1 MNTNTTNNT
10 KATANTNDVKA
21 IVNEILNSDEIME
34 IIVKAARKAAKKDK
48 FNKKG
53 FRKEL
58 KKLTI
63 GDVNVDAKLDLNALN
78 NNKVIF
84 KTGDINI
91 NVASDWK
98 NDMPITSH
106 ILSDIESQMRGNL
119 TLEDNSKSS
128 NIREQVNN

>member
-1 MNTNTTNNT
+1 MNANNTTNNT
-10 KATANTNDVKA
+10 KATTNTNVDVKA
-21 IVNEILNSDEIME
+21 IVNEIMNNDEIME
-34 IIVKAARKAAKKDK
+34 IIIKAARKAAKKDK

-63 GDVNVDAKLDLNALN
+63 GDVNTKLDLNALN

>member
-1 MNTNTTNNT
+1 MNANNTTNNT
-10 KATANTNDVKA
+10 NATNNTKA
-21 IVNEILNSDEIME
+21 IVNEILNNDEIME

-63 GDVNVDAKLDLNALN
+63 GDVNVDAKLDLSALN

-128 NIREQVNN
+128 NIRK

>member
-10 KATANTNDVKA
+10 NATNNTKA
-21 IVNEILNSDEIME
+21 IVNEILNNDEIME
-34 IIVKAARKAAKKDK
+34 IIIKAAKKAAKKDK

>member
-1 MNTNTTNNT
+1 MMNTTNNTTNNT
-10 KATANTNDVKA
+10 KA
-21 IVNEILNSDEIME
+21 IVNEIINNDEIME
-34 IIVKAARKAAKKDK
+34 IVIRAAKKAAKKDK
-48 FNKKG
+48 KFSKKG

-63 GDVNVDAKLDLNALN
+63 GDVNVDAKLELSALN
-78 NNKVIF
+78 NNTITF

-128 NIREQVNN
+128 NIRK

>member
-10 KATANTNDVKA
+10 KATTNVDVKA
-21 IVNEILNSDEIME
+21 IMNEIINNDEIME
-34 IIVKAARKAAKKDK
+34 IIIKAARKAAKKDK

-63 GDVNVDAKLDLNALN
+63 GDVNVDAKLDLSALN

-128 NIREQVNN
+128 NIRK

>member
-1 MNTNTTNNT
+1 MMNTTNNT
-10 KATANTNDVKA
+10 KATTNTNDVKA
-21 IVNEILNSDEIME
+21 IVNEIINNDEIME
-34 IIVKAARKAAKKDK
+34 IVIRAAKKAAKKDK

-63 GDVNVDAKLDLNALN
+63 GDVNVDAKLDLSALN

-128 NIREQVNN
+128 NIRK

>member
-1 MNTNTTNNT
+1 MRTNNTTNNT
-10 KATANTNDVKA
+10 KATANTNVDMKA
-21 IVNEILNSDEIME
+21 IVNEIINNDEIME
-34 IIVKAARKAAKKDK
+34 IVIRAAKKAAKKDK

-63 GDVNVDAKLDLNALN
+63 GDVNVDAKLELSALN

-84 KTGDINI
+84 KTGNINI

-128 NIREQVNN
+128 NIRK

>member
-1 MNTNTTNNT
+1 MNANTTNNT
-10 KATANTNDVKA
+10 KATTNTNDVKA
-21 IVNEILNSDEIME
+21 IVNEIINNDEIME
-34 IIVKAARKAAKKDK
+34 IVIRAAKKAAKKDK

-53 FRKEL
+53 FAKEL

-63 GDVNVDAKLDLNALN
+63 GDIAVDAKLELSALN

-98 NDMPITSH
+98 NDITSH

-119 TLEDNSKSS
+119 TLENNSKSS
-128 NIREQVNN
+128 NIRK

>member
-1 MNTNTTNNT
+1 MNANNTTNNT
-10 KATANTNDVKA
+10 KATTNTNVDVKA
-21 IVNEILNSDEIME
+21 IVNEILNNNEIME

-63 GDVNVDAKLDLNALN
+63 GDVNVDLNALN
-78 NNKVIF
+78 SNKVIF

-128 NIREQVNN
+128 RK

>member
-1 MNTNTTNNT
+1 MNNNTTNNT
-10 KATANTNDVKA
+10 KATTNTNVDVKA
-21 IVNEILNSDEIME
+21 IMNEIINNNEIME
-34 IIVKAARKAAKKDK
+34 IIVKAAKKAAKKDK

-63 GDVNVDAKLDLNALN
+63 GDVNAKLDLSALN

-128 NIREQVNN
+128 NIRKQVNN

>member
-1 MNTNTTNNT
+1 MMNTTNNT
-10 KATANTNDVKA
+10 TKATANVDVKA
-21 IVNEILNSDEIME
+21 IMTEIVNNDEIME
-34 IIVKAARKAAKKDK
+34 LIIRAAKKAAKKDK
-48 FNKKG
+48 LNNKG

-63 GDVNVDAKLDLNALN
+63 GDVNVDAKLKLSALN
-78 NNKVIF
+78 NNTITF

-128 NIREQVNN
+128 NIRK

>member
-1 MNTNTTNNT
+1 MNANTTNNT
-10 KATANTNDVKA
+10 NATNNTKE
-21 IVNEILNSDEIME
+21 IVNKILNNDEIME
-34 IIVKAARKAAKKDK
+34 LIIKAAKKAAKKDK

-63 GDVNVDAKLDLNALN
+63 GDVNVDAKLELNALN
-78 NNKVIF
+78 NNKVKVIFNF

-128 NIREQVNN
+128 RK

>member
-10 KATANTNDVKA
+10 NATNNTKE
-21 IVNEILNSDEIME
+21 IVNEILNNDEIME

-63 GDVNVDAKLDLNALN
+63 GDVNVDAKLDLSALN

-128 NIREQVNN
+128 NIRK

>member
-1 MNTNTTNNT
+1 MNTTTNN
-10 KATANTNDVKA
+10 NTNVKA
-21 IVNEILNSDEIME
+21 IVNEIMNNDEIME
-34 IIVKAARKAAKKDK
+34 IIIRAAKKSAKKDK

-63 GDVNVDAKLDLNALN
+63 GDVNVDAKLELSALN

-106 ILSDIESQMRGNL
+106 ILSDIESQMKGNL

-128 NIREQVNN
+128 NIRK

>member
-10 KATANTNDVKA
+10 NANVDVKA
-21 IVNEILNSDEIME
+21 IVNEILNNDEIME
-34 IIVKAARKAAKKDK
+34 IIVKAARKAAKNK

-63 GDVNVDAKLDLNALN
+63 GDVNVDAKLDLNAMN

-91 NVASDWK
+91 NIASDWK

-128 NIREQVNN
+128 NIRK

>member
-1 MNTNTTNNT
+1 MNTNNNT
-10 KATANTNDVKA
+10 KATTNTNVDIKA
-21 IVNEILNSDEIME
+21 IVNEILNNNEIME

-63 GDVNVDAKLDLNALN
+63 GDVNVDLSALN

-128 NIREQVNN
+128 RK

>member
-10 KATANTNDVKA
+10 NATNNTKA
-21 IVNEILNSDEIME
+21 IVNEILNNDEIME
-34 IIVKAARKAAKKDK
+34 IIIKAARKAAKKDK

-106 ILSDIESQMRGNL
+106 ILSDIESKMRGNL
-119 TLEDNSKSS
+119 TIEDNSKSS
-128 NIREQVNN
+128 NIRK

>member
-1 MNTNTTNNT
+1 MNTNTNNTNTTNNT
-10 KATANTNDVKA
+10 KA
-21 IVNEILNSDEIME
+21 IVNEILNNNEIME

-63 GDVNVDAKLDLNALN
+63 GDVNVDLNALN

-128 NIREQVNN
+128 NIRK

>member
-1 MNTNTTNNT
+1 MNNTTNNST
-10 KATANTNDVKA
+10 KAATTNTNVNMKA
-21 IVNEILNSDEIME
+21 IVNEIINNDEIME
-34 IIVKAARKAAKKDK
+34 IVIRAARKAAKKDK
-48 FNKKG
+48 LSKKG

-63 GDVNVDAKLDLNALN
+63 GDVNVDVQLELSALN
-78 NNKVIF
+78 NNTITF

-106 ILSDIESQMRGNL
+106 ILSDIESQMKGNL

-128 NIREQVNN
+128 NIHK

>member
-21 IVNEILNSDEIME
+21 IVNEILNNDEIME

-63 GDVNVDAKLDLNALN
+63 GDVNVDAKLDLNAMN

-128 NIREQVNN
+128 NIRK

>member
-1 MNTNTTNNT
+1 MNTTNNT
-10 KATANTNDVKA
+10 KATTNTNDVKA
-21 IVNEILNSDEIME
+21 IVNEIINNDEIME
-34 IIVKAARKAAKKDK
+34 IVIRAAKKAAKKDK

-63 GDVNVDAKLDLNALN
+63 GDVNVDAKLDLSALN

-106 ILSDIESQMRGNL
+106 ILSDIESQM
-119 TLEDNSKSS
+119 
-128 NIREQVNN
+128 

>member
-1 MNTNTTNNT
+1 MNANTTNNT
-10 KATANTNDVKA
+10 NATNNTKE
-21 IVNEILNSDEIME
+21 IVHKILNNDEIME
-34 IIVKAARKAAKKDK
+34 LIIKAAKKAAKKDK

-63 GDVNVDAKLDLNALN
+63 GDVNVDLNALN

-128 NIREQVNN
+128 RK

>member
-1 MNTNTTNNT
+1 MNTTTNN
-10 KATANTNDVKA
+10 NTNVKA
-21 IVNEILNSDEIME
+21 IVNEIMNNDEIME
-34 IIVKAARKAAKKDK
+34 IIIRAAKKSAKKDK

-63 GDVNVDAKLDLNALN
+63 GDVNVDATLELSALN

-106 ILSDIESQMRGNL
+106 ILSDIESQMKGNL

-128 NIREQVNN
+128 NIRK

>member
-1 MNTNTTNNT
+1 MRTNNNTTNNT
-10 KATANTNDVKA
+10 KATANTNVDMKA
-21 IVNEILNSDEIME
+21 IMTEIVNNDEIME
-34 IIVKAARKAAKKDK
+34 IIIKAAKKAAKKDK
-48 FNKKG
+48 LSKKG

-63 GDVNVDAKLDLNALN
+63 GDVKLELSALN
-78 NNKVIF
+78 NNTITF

-106 ILSDIESQMRGNL
+106 ILSDIESQMKGNL

-128 NIREQVNN
+128 NIRK

>member
-10 KATANTNDVKA
+10 KATTNVDVKA
-21 IVNEILNSDEIME
+21 IMNEIINNDKIME
-34 IIVKAARKAAKKDK
+34 IIIKAARKAAKKDK

-63 GDVNVDAKLDLNALN
+63 GDVNVDAKLDLSALN

-128 NIREQVNN
+128 NIRK

>member
-1 MNTNTTNNT
+1 MNANTTNN
-10 KATANTNDVKA
+10 NTNATVNTNEVKA
-21 IVNEILNSDEIME
+21 IVNEIINNDEIME
-34 IIVKAARKAAKKDK
+34 IVIRAAKKAAKKDK

-63 GDVNVDAKLDLNALN
+63 GDVNVDAKLELSALN
-78 NNKVIF
+78 NNTITF

-128 NIREQVNN
+128 NVRK

>member
-1 MNTNTTNNT
+1 MNANNTTNNT
-10 KATANTNDVKA
+10 KATTNTNVDVKA
-21 IVNEILNSDEIME
+21 IVNEILNNDKIME

-63 GDVNVDAKLDLNALN
+63 GDVNAKLDFNALN

-128 NIREQVNN
+128 NIRK

>member
-34 IIVKAARKAAKKDK
+34 LIIKAAKKAAKKDK

-63 GDVNVDAKLDLNALN
+63 GDVNVDAKLDLNAMN

-128 NIREQVNN
+128 NIRK

>member
-1 MNTNTTNNT
+1 MNTNT

-128 NIREQVNN
+128 NIHEQVNN

>member
-10 KATANTNDVKA
+10 KATTNVDVKA
-21 IVNEILNSDEIME
+21 IMNEIINNDEIME
-34 IIVKAARKAAKKDK
+34 IIIKAAKKAAKKDK

-128 NIREQVNN
+128 NIRKQVNN

>member
-10 KATANTNDVKA
+10 NATNNTKE
-21 IVNEILNSDEIME
+21 IVNEIMNNDEIME
-34 IIVKAARKAAKKDK
+34 IIIKAAKKAAKKDK

-106 ILSDIESQMRGNL
+106 ILSDIESQMKGNL

-128 NIREQVNN
+128 NIRK

>member
-1 MNTNTTNNT
+1 MNNTTNNT
-10 KATANTNDVKA
+10 KATTNTNDVKA
-21 IVNEILNSDEIME
+21 IVNEIINNDEIME
-34 IIVKAARKAAKKDK
+34 IVIRAARKAAKKDK
-48 FNKKG
+48 LSKKG

-63 GDVNVDAKLDLNALN
+63 GDVNVDAKLELSALN

-128 NIREQVNN
+128 NIRK

>member
-1 MNTNTTNNT
+1 MNTNNTTNNT
-10 KATANTNDVKA
+10 NANVDVKA
-21 IVNEILNSDEIME
+21 IVNEILNNDEIME
-34 IIVKAARKAAKKDK
+34 IIVKAARKAAKNK

-63 GDVNVDAKLDLNALN
+63 GDVNVDAKLDLNAMN

-91 NVASDWK
+91 NIASDWK

-128 NIREQVNN
+128 NIRK

>member
-1 MNTNTTNNT
+1 MNTTNNT
-10 KATANTNDVKA
+10 KATTNTNDVKA
-21 IVNEILNSDEIME
+21 IVNEIINNDEIME
-34 IIVKAARKAAKKDK
+34 IVIRAAKKAAKKDK

-63 GDVNVDAKLDLNALN
+63 GDVNVDAKLDLSALN

-128 NIREQVNN
+128 NIRK

>member
-1 MNTNTTNNT
+1 MNTNNNT
-10 KATANTNDVKA
+10 NVKA
-21 IVNEILNSDEIME
+21 IVNEIMNNDEIME
-34 IIVKAARKAAKKDK
+34 IIIRAAKKSAKKDK

-63 GDVNVDAKLDLNALN
+63 GDVNVDAKLELSALN

-106 ILSDIESQMRGNL
+106 ILSDIESQMKGNL

-128 NIREQVNN
+128 NIRK

>member
-1 MNTNTTNNT
+1 MMNTTNNT
-10 KATANTNDVKA
+10 KTTTNTNDVKA
-21 IVNEILNSDEIME
+21 IVNEIINNDEIME
-34 IIVKAARKAAKKDK
+34 IVIRAARKAAKKDK
-48 FNKKG
+48 FSKKG

-58 KKLTI
+58 KKLTV
-63 GDVNVDAKLDLNALN
+63 GDVNAKLELSALN
-78 NNKVIF
+78 NNTITF

-128 NIREQVNN
+128 NIRK

>member
-1 MNTNTTNNT
+1 MNDNNTRNNT
-10 KATANTNDVKA
+10 KATTNTNVDVKA

-34 IIVKAARKAAKKDK
+34 FIIKAAKKAAKKDK

-63 GDVNVDAKLDLNALN
+63 GDVDAKFDLNALN

-119 TLEDNSKSS
+119 TLENNSKSS
-128 NIREQVNN
+128 NIRKQVNN

>member
-10 KATANTNDVKA
+10 KATTNVDVKA
-21 IVNEILNSDEIME
+21 IMNEIINNDEIMK
-34 IIVKAARKAAKKDK
+34 IIIKAARKAAKKDK

-63 GDVNVDAKLDLNALN
+63 GDVNVDAKLDLNAMN